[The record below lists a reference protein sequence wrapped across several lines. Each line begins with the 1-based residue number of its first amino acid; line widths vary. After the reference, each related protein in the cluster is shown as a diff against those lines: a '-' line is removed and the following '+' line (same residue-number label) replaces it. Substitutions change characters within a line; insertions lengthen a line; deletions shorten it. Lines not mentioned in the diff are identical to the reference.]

1 MDQWNKGGLSREEF
15 LRMRESAIRQL
26 RELAQ
31 KQQAER
37 GAKTAPQQIGYAPK
51 KGDAVLPDP
60 PAPAAKEEKD
70 PDPNREDPTGE
81 QENIS
86 PRQQASSLE
95 DEERP
100 GFGHSAAQPQ
110 NGDFAAAIPADVRQK
125 PQDAS
130 ETDSAAPVS
139 GNLFQTFFDISRI
152 TENIG
157 SAAASG
163 SLAES
168 DDRAE
173 GPMHTAEEN
182 LTPARLETSAPEKK
196 ADEKMQ
202 NEEVLPAFSQDDLF
216 LLPEQAPKI
225 EDENDQPY
233 RQAKPLSQK
242 RPGVSFAD
250 EASSSWQPEAP
261 KPGMPPLYHPDAA
274 VLPRTGKGGAFHPDA
289 VRPVKEGRYIPPEP
303 FQKPPYR
310 RRSFWKAGDPKKK

>member
-37 GAKTAPQQIGYAPK
+37 AAKPVPQQIGYTPK
-51 KGDAVLPDP
+51 RDDAVLPDP

-70 PDPNREDPTGE
+70 PDPKREAHAGE

-95 DEERP
+95 GEERP
-100 GFGHSAAQPQ
+100 DFGHPAAQPQ
-110 NGDFAAAIPADVRQK
+110 SGDFAAAIPADVRQK
-125 PQDAS
+125 PQDTS
-130 ETDSAAPVS
+130 EADSSAPVS
-139 GNLFQTFFDISRI
+139 DHLFQTFFDISRI

-163 SLAES
+163 SPAES

-173 GPMHTAEEN
+173 KPMYAAEEN

-202 NEEVLPAFSQDDLF
+202 KEEVLPAFSQDDLF

-225 EDENDQPY
+225 EDESDQPY
-233 RQAKPLSQK
+233 RQAELLSQT
-242 RPGVSFAD
+242 GAGLSFAD
-250 EASSSWQPEAP
+250 EASSSWQPEAL
-261 KPGMPPLYHPDAA
+261 KPGMAPLYHPDAA

-289 VRPVKEGRYIPPEP
+289 ARPAKEGRYIPPEP